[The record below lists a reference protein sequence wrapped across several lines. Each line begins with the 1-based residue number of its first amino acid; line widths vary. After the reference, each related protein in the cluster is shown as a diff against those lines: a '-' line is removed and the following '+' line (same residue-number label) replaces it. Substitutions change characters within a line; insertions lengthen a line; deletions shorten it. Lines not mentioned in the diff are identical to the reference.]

1 MYKILTHEGGQ
12 YMTFFEIL
20 QTCKELDLRD
30 NRGKR
35 HCLAFVLLGLL
46 VSLLRKRD
54 GKLSS
59 IHRSMVNKHKELCD
73 YLAIEECEVI
83 SRSHLPI
90 LLGKVNLPVFEA
102 LLSTHYGILLNKE
115 EQSWFAGDG
124 KDLRGS
130 IESGNKRGEA
140 LVQVVRHKDRAI
152 VCQDN
157 YSGKKESEKVC
168 LRSLLNQADLEN
180 QNITMDALHLSPLT
194 TEPIEKS
201 GGVFVVGLKDNQK
214 ELAEDMA
221 HSTNYLPIA
230 KQARTVE
237 KGHGRIE
244 IRNYFQYDISG
255 EYFDSRW
262 KDSNF
267 QTLIK
272 VERTRIITKTNKESK
287 QTAYYISNGNPQQ
300 EEYFQAIREHWSVE
314 VVNHVRDV
322 TLQEDKLKTKKK
334 PVTMMMAGLRTVV
347 IKLLNFEKP
356 KNMIAQLE
364 LFQDDFQALMNSL
377 KAFRFL

>member
-1 MYKILTHEGGQ
+1 MYNILTHEKEQ
-12 YMTFFEIL
+12 YTAFFKVL
-20 QTCKELDLRD
+20 QTYKDLDLRD

-46 VSLLRKRD
+46 ISLLRKRD

-59 IHRSMVNKHKELCD
+59 IHRSMQNKNKELCAS
-73 YLAIEECEVI
+73 LGIEESKVI

-90 LLGKVNLPVFEA
+90 LLSKVNLPVFES
-102 LLSTHYGILLNKE
+102 LLRTYYGVILNKE
-115 EQSWFAGDG
+115 EQEWFAGDG

-152 VCQDN
+152 VCEDN
-157 YSGKKESEKVC
+157 YSGRKESEKVC
-168 LRSLLNQADLEN
+168 LRSLLSQADLED
-180 QNITMDALHLSPLT
+180 QNITMDALHLCPLT
-194 TEPIEKS
+194 TEPIEKA
-201 GGVFVVGLKDNQK
+201 GGVFVVGLKNNQK
-214 ELAEDMA
+214 ELAKDMA
-221 HSTNYLPIA
+221 HSTNYLPIVS
-230 KQARTVE
+230 QARTVE

-255 EYFDSRW
+255 EYFDPRW
-262 KDSNF
+262 QESNF

-272 VERTRIITKTNKESK
+272 VERTRIITKTNKETK
-287 QTAYYISNGNPQQ
+287 ETAYYISNGSPKQ
-300 EEYFQAIREHWSVE
+300 EDYFQAIRQHWSVE

-322 TLQEDKLKTKKK
+322 TLQEDKLKTTKK
-334 PVTMMMAGLRTVV
+334 PVTMMMAGLRTLA
-347 IKLLNFEKP
+347 IKLLNFEQP

-364 LFQDDFQALMNSL
+364 LFQDDFGALIDSL
-377 KAFRFL
+377 RTFRFL